1 VEFRLDDEI
10 AKARASQGQART
22 LALAWKWEER
32 LYIKERLG
40 REPLCLLD
48 DVFSELDP
56 DRRGQLTDLLTGGAQ
71 CFVTVTDLSAWG
83 AADTTSAAVFEIHPA
98 GENAIR
104 R

>member
-1 VEFRLDDEI
+1 MRSPRPGPP
-10 AKARASQGQART
+10 KGQART

-32 LYIKERLG
+32 LTIKERLG

-56 DRRGQLTDLLTGGAQ
+56 DRRAQLTGLLTGGAQ
-71 CFVTVTDLSAWG
+71 CFVTVTDLSVWG
-83 AADTTSAAVFEIHPA
+83 SADTAAAAIFEIHRA
-98 GENAIR
+98 GTDAVR